1 MLRKLYTLIFTLA
14 LPLVL
19 FRLYWRGLKAPAYR
33 LRWQE
38 RLGYYRCPPVKDV
51 IWLHAVSVGE
61 AEAAF
66 ALLKMLQQQQPAARF
81 LVTTTTPTGSARVQK
96 VLADS
101 VLHVY
106 LPYDVPAIVRR
117 FLRHFQ
123 PKLAVVMEKEL
134 WPNLYR
140 ACALRQIPLLVINAR
155 LSARSARSYQKIPGL
170 VKPTLRCLNLIAAQT
185 EDDRRNFIAIGAV
198 PEQVQVL
205 GNIKFDM
212 RINPETILAGQ
223 ALKQGLFAGRF
234 VWIIGSS
241 HQEEELVFLRLYPA
255 LKRQIP
261 ELLLLIAPRH
271 PERFQVVKKLCED
284 QQLSVV
290 LRSGQSEVAPCCD
303 VYLADSIGELKML
316 YAAADVA
323 FVAGS
328 LAAVGGHNVLEPAA
342 VGVPVLFGPQ
352 MFNFQEIANGMLA
365 ADAAVQC
372 LDEAAISA
380 AVVRLYADLEF
391 RQAMVTRARAFV
403 AANQGATER
412 IAALLG
418 AYVS

>member
-1 MLRKLYTLIFTLA
+1 M
-14 LPLVL
+14 
-19 FRLYWRGLKAPAYR
+19 
-33 LRWQE
+33 
-38 RLGYYRCPPVKDV
+38 
-51 IWLHAVSVGE
+51 
-61 AEAAF
+61 
-66 ALLKMLQQQQPAARF
+66 
-81 LVTTTTPTGSARVQK
+81 
-96 VLADS
+96 
-101 VLHVY
+101 
-106 LPYDVPAIVRR
+106 
-117 FLRHFQ
+117 
-123 PKLAVVMEKEL
+123 
-134 WPNLYR
+134 
-140 ACALRQIPLLVINAR
+140 INAR

>member
-316 YAAADVA
+316 YA
-323 FVAGS
+323 
-328 LAAVGGHNVLEPAA
+328 VLRRDPGLNNYRCYI
-342 VGVPVLFGPQ
+342 VNGWIKILLPLF
-352 MFNFQEIANGMLA
+352 
-365 ADAAVQC
+365 
-372 LDEAAISA
+372 
-380 AVVRLYADLEF
+380 
-391 RQAMVTRARAFV
+391 
-403 AANQGATER
+403 R
-412 IAALLG
+412 I
-418 AYVS
+418 